1 MCGICGIFG
10 KEDKML
16 VRQMLSTIKHRGP
29 DDEGIYTDS
38 NISLGHCRLSII
50 DLSSKGRQPMSN
62 EDGDVWL
69 SVNGEIY
76 NFQTLKHDLE
86 EKGHDFHSD
95 SDSEVIIHAYEEY
108 GIEFVQKLRG
118 MFAFAL
124 YDGRVPRLILARDHI
139 GKKPLYYC
147 FGQDGLTFASEIKA
161 ILKSGVE
168 TGVDLAAVC
177 AYLAFQYSLGAQTL
191 FKNIKKVPPGY
202 MLVCDKEG
210 LEAHKYWD
218 LLERC
223 TNAGIG
229 EATAKLRSLLEEAT
243 DLRMIADVP
252 IGAFLSGGIDSSS
265 VVALARRARPQDEF
279 HTFSIGFETF
289 SELDYA
295 NLVSEHLGTTQ
306 HDLIITDELVLRN
319 IDRIAWHYDEP
330 LGDAAIIN
338 IFLLAKEARKHVEV
352 VIAGEGGDE
361 LFGGYDLHTT
371 ARKLAL
377 YYQLPRIIR
386 GGIMKPLVTL
396 FPFKEKRYLKRY
408 PKIGTAYKRAN
419 ALTEKT
425 FDDAYFQMVRY
436 ISDGE
441 IRYLTSLTCDQL
453 KGSAFSHPVMVDPL
467 NEMLAYDCKNLLP
480 EDYLMKVDK
489 ATMSHALEERCPLLD
504 RYVIEYAFS
513 IPPRL
518 KLNKGQRKY
527 VLRKAVDDLL
537 PISITNRKKQYFA
550 TPVEAW
556 LAGELKDFVLEKI
569 ANGSLLHAILWPEKL
584 KTLIE
589 GFERAPTRNN
599 TIVWTL
605 FALEL
610 WYDTYFKAKNSC
622 LSS

>member
-10 KEDKML
+10 REDKIL

-29 DDEGIYTDS
+29 DDEGVYADT

-62 EDGDVWL
+62 EDGNIWL

-76 NFQTLKHDLE
+76 NFQVLRHDLE
-86 EKGHDFHSD
+86 ERGHDFHSN

-124 YDGRVPRLILARDHI
+124 YDGRVPRLILARDPI

-147 FGQDGLTFASEIKA
+147 FGQEGLTFASEIKA
-161 ILKSGVE
+161 ILASGVE
-168 TGVDLAAVC
+168 REVDLAAVC

-202 MLVCDKEG
+202 LLICDKQG

-218 LLERC
+218 LQERC
-223 TNAGIG
+223 TDASLG
-229 EATAKLRSLLEEAT
+229 EATTKLRNLLEEAT

-265 VVALARRARPQDEF
+265 VVALARRARPQGEF
-279 HTFSIGFETF
+279 HTFSVGFETF
-289 SELDYA
+289 SELRYA
-295 NLVSEHLGTTQ
+295 NLVSEHLETTQ

-338 IFLLAKEARKHVEV
+338 VFLLAKEARKYVKV
-352 VIAGEGGDE
+352 VLAGEGGDE
-361 LFGGYDLHTT
+361 LFGGYDPHTT
-371 ARKLAL
+371 ARQLAL

-386 GGIMKPLVTL
+386 GGVIKPLIL
-396 FPFKEKRYLKRY
+396 FPFKETRYLKRDS
-408 PKIGTAYKRAN
+408 KIRTANKIAN
-419 ALTEKT
+419 ALTEET
-425 FDDAYFQMVRY
+425 FDAAYFQRVKNM
-436 ISDGE
+436 SDGE
-441 IRYLTSLTCDQL
+441 ISYLTTLTCNQIR
-453 KGSAFSHPVMVDPL
+453 GSAFRNPVMVEPL
-467 NEMLAYDCKNLLP
+467 NETLAFDCKNLLP
-480 EDYLMKVDK
+480 EKFLMKADK
-489 ATMSHALEERCPLLD
+489 ATMSHALEERLPLLD
-504 RYVIEYAFS
+504 KYVIEYAFS
-513 IPPRL
+513 IPPRF
-518 KLNKGQRKY
+518 KLQKGQRKY

-537 PISITNRKKQYFA
+537 PASIVNREKEAFG
-550 TPVEAW
+550 TPLASW

-569 ANGSLLHAILWPEKL
+569 VNGSLLQAILWPDKL

-589 GFERAPTRNN
+589 EFERDPTRNN
-599 TIVWTL
+599 AIVWTL

-610 WYDTYFKAKNSC
+610 WYDTYFNA
-622 LSS
+622 